1 MNRLCTVLIFAVLLI
16 PSACT
21 TYSGLKP
28 LYPDVGHPHYHVIQ
42 VQDLEPVLKW
52 QASSNPNAMYDL
64 IVYEGPEWSSDSLP
78 LPWQQDMKINKVYFR
93 KMLKNQEH
101 KIEEPLK
108 PGLVYFWSIRAIENE
123 NIGEWSKY
131 SYRLFTVI
139 TYYSETDQ
147 LFRFRTPREPAAG
160 QIK

>member
-1 MNRLCTVLIFAVLLI
+1 MKRLFTVVTCAVLLI
-16 PSACT
+16 LSACT

-28 LYPDVGHPHYHVIQ
+28 IYPDVGHPHYHVIQ
-42 VQDLEPVLKW
+42 VQDLQPVLKW

-64 IVYEGPEWSSDSLP
+64 IVYEGPEWSSDFLP
-78 LPWQQDMKINKVYFR
+78 LPWQSDMKITGVYSR
-93 KMLKNQEH
+93 TMLKHSEH

-108 PGLVYFWSIRAIENE
+108 PGLIYFWSVRAIENE

-131 SYRLFTVI
+131 SYRLFTVF

-147 LFRFRTPREPAAG
+147 LLRFRTPREPSVD
-160 QIK
+160 